1 MNHPTHPEAPACVEI
16 TAAMWQ
22 ALSRMPHTSQ
32 LRVLRHFMRLFFPD
46 DDPAPCPAADRTRV
60 ELLRQLWE
68 NRKKIEIKKKEEAT
82 PTPPQKKEIN
92 KERKK
97 TLVNALTRT
106 CESEEKISGEP
117 EGLHLPT
124 LDEVRQHIR
133 LCGYRFSAE
142 RFHAYYTAR
151 HWIVDGRVRTDW
163 QTLCHQWQSLTPA
176 YEQRHQ
182 RDEQRR
188 AEAAWRAQRERI
200 AALERE
206 RQNAEFD
213 RRYEENRRQCVTY
226 EQYLRLKEEG
236 TL

>member
-106 CESEEKISGEP
+106 CES
-117 EGLHLPT
+117 
-124 LDEVRQHIR
+124 
-133 LCGYRFSAE
+133 
-142 RFHAYYTAR
+142 
-151 HWIVDGRVRTDW
+151 
-163 QTLCHQWQSLTPA
+163 
-176 YEQRHQ
+176 
-182 RDEQRR
+182 
-188 AEAAWRAQRERI
+188 
-200 AALERE
+200 
-206 RQNAEFD
+206 
-213 RRYEENRRQCVTY
+213 
-226 EQYLRLKEEG
+226 
-236 TL
+236 